1 MRSHEVAFLLNPAF
15 CGRVLY
21 STIKTYNEKT
31 SRAFPFPLIYLVLPL
46 VLHNETRI
54 HINSRTQLQLW
65 VQRYPQLLIDFPQ
78 RARELIP
85 ITNESVEFLLQT
97 GKILLTPNG
106 ELEISP
112 TSKTL
117 SKTKFVDDE
126 ISECLKKAEHIAKWF
141 AAAGKVETIYIEL
154 GGETIMQIR
163 ELVLYGYNGK
173 VRHLPFA
180 LGQVN
185 IITGRSK
192 SGKSVV
198 GDIIDYCL
206 GGDSCNI
213 ADGVVRDNVAW
224 YGLLLQFE
232 HERVFVARKNPD
244 KGQQTTGVCYIDI
257 GEKIEVPD
265 NCDFSSNTNV
275 SGIEESLTRRIGI
288 SENLNTPPEGQSRL
302 PLAANIRH
310 ALYYCFQGQDE
321 IAAKNFLF
329 HHQSDDFI
337 TQAIKDTIPY
347 FLGAISEEALALENE
362 RSILKRKLTLE
373 KRKLEENRY
382 LMGGGSERAIS
393 LIGEARQAGL
403 IDASTQID
411 YQNYREMY
419 SVLQT
424 AMNWSPSM
432 IGSNSGMDRLTFLQS
447 KLQEIR
453 DEFDEIGISLD
464 NARKFVGETAGY
476 SGEAQHQKMRLESI
490 GLFEQLNFNPGKC
503 PLCSGTLEQ
512 PLPSVERIK
521 ASIVN
526 LDKSIANVTREQP
539 KLRAF
544 ISDLERERE
553 KKQEEIKALEAE
565 IDGLYQQESERA
577 RLRDINARRGKVVGR
592 ISLWVESVE
601 NDTESEKQEQVVKR
615 IEGRI
620 KEIDDI
626 LDRDSVEE
634 RKQSALSR
642 IQEDMTKWAK
652 ALQLEHS
659 DNPYRLD
666 LNKVTVVVDKPER
679 PVPLKQLGS
688 GSNWV
693 GVHLIA
699 YFALQRFF
707 VNANRP
713 VPRFLFLDQPSQVY
727 FPSEL
732 DEKQIDWNEVNK
744 MYQFIIDRT
753 NELNG
758 KLQVIVVDHADLKED
773 SFRQFICENWW
784 PIDKNLVP
792 IDWYENTSQQ

>member
-1 MRSHEVAFLLNPAF
+1 
-15 CGRVLY
+15 
-21 STIKTYNEKT
+21 
-31 SRAFPFPLIYLVLPL
+31 
-46 VLHNETRI
+46 
-54 HINSRTQLQLW
+54 
-65 VQRYPQLLIDFPQ
+65 
-78 RARELIP
+78 
-85 ITNESVEFLLQT
+85 
-97 GKILLTPNG
+97 
-106 ELEISP
+106 
-112 TSKTL
+112 
-117 SKTKFVDDE
+117 
-126 ISECLKKAEHIAKWF
+126 
-141 AAAGKVETIYIEL
+141 
-154 GGETIMQIR
+154 MQIR

-244 KGQQTTGVCYIDI
+244 KGQQTTRVCYIDI
-257 GEKIEVPD
+257 GEKIEAPD

-424 AMNWSPSM
+424 VMNWSPSM

-490 GLFEQLNFNPGKC
+490 GLFEQLTFNPGKC

-512 PLPSVERIK
+512 PLPSVEMIK

-620 KEIDDI
+620 KEINDI

-753 NELNG
+753 IELNG

-792 IDWYENTSQQ
+792 SDWYENTSQ

>member
-1 MRSHEVAFLLNPAF
+1 
-15 CGRVLY
+15 
-21 STIKTYNEKT
+21 
-31 SRAFPFPLIYLVLPL
+31 
-46 VLHNETRI
+46 
-54 HINSRTQLQLW
+54 
-65 VQRYPQLLIDFPQ
+65 
-78 RARELIP
+78 
-85 ITNESVEFLLQT
+85 
-97 GKILLTPNG
+97 
-106 ELEISP
+106 
-112 TSKTL
+112 
-117 SKTKFVDDE
+117 
-126 ISECLKKAEHIAKWF
+126 
-141 AAAGKVETIYIEL
+141 
-154 GGETIMQIR
+154 MQIR

-512 PLPSVERIK
+512 PLPSVEMIK

>member
-1 MRSHEVAFLLNPAF
+1 
-15 CGRVLY
+15 
-21 STIKTYNEKT
+21 
-31 SRAFPFPLIYLVLPL
+31 
-46 VLHNETRI
+46 
-54 HINSRTQLQLW
+54 
-65 VQRYPQLLIDFPQ
+65 
-78 RARELIP
+78 
-85 ITNESVEFLLQT
+85 
-97 GKILLTPNG
+97 
-106 ELEISP
+106 
-112 TSKTL
+112 
-117 SKTKFVDDE
+117 
-126 ISECLKKAEHIAKWF
+126 
-141 AAAGKVETIYIEL
+141 
-154 GGETIMQIR
+154 MQIR
-163 ELVLYGYNGK
+163 ELVLYGYNGE

-257 GEKIEVPD
+257 GEKIEAPD

-288 SENLNTPPEGQSRL
+288 SENLNTSPEGQSRL

-310 ALYYCFQGQDE
+310 ALYYCFQCQDE

-373 KRKLEENRY
+373 KRKLEENRF

-512 PLPSVERIK
+512 PLPSVEMIK

-526 LDKSIANVTREQP
+526 LDKSIASVTREQP

-601 NDTESEKQEQVVKR
+601 NDTESEKQEQIVKR
-615 IEGRI
+615 IEERI

-792 IDWYENTSQQ
+792 SDWYENTSQQ

>member
-1 MRSHEVAFLLNPAF
+1 
-15 CGRVLY
+15 
-21 STIKTYNEKT
+21 
-31 SRAFPFPLIYLVLPL
+31 
-46 VLHNETRI
+46 
-54 HINSRTQLQLW
+54 
-65 VQRYPQLLIDFPQ
+65 
-78 RARELIP
+78 
-85 ITNESVEFLLQT
+85 
-97 GKILLTPNG
+97 
-106 ELEISP
+106 
-112 TSKTL
+112 
-117 SKTKFVDDE
+117 
-126 ISECLKKAEHIAKWF
+126 
-141 AAAGKVETIYIEL
+141 
-154 GGETIMQIR
+154 MQIR
-163 ELVLYGYNGK
+163 ELVLYGYNGE

-257 GEKIEVPD
+257 GEKIEAPD

-373 KRKLEENRY
+373 KRKLEENRF

-512 PLPSVERIK
+512 PLPSVEMIK
-521 ASIVN
+521 ASIGN
-526 LDKSIANVTREQP
+526 LNKSIASVTREQP

-565 IDGLYQQESERA
+565 IDGLYQQESERV

-601 NDTESEKQEQVVKR
+601 NDTESEKQEQIVKR
-615 IEGRI
+615 IEDRI

-792 IDWYENTSQQ
+792 SDWYENTSQQ

>member
-1 MRSHEVAFLLNPAF
+1 
-15 CGRVLY
+15 
-21 STIKTYNEKT
+21 
-31 SRAFPFPLIYLVLPL
+31 
-46 VLHNETRI
+46 
-54 HINSRTQLQLW
+54 
-65 VQRYPQLLIDFPQ
+65 
-78 RARELIP
+78 
-85 ITNESVEFLLQT
+85 
-97 GKILLTPNG
+97 
-106 ELEISP
+106 
-112 TSKTL
+112 
-117 SKTKFVDDE
+117 
-126 ISECLKKAEHIAKWF
+126 
-141 AAAGKVETIYIEL
+141 
-154 GGETIMQIR
+154 MQIR
-163 ELVLYGYNGK
+163 ELVLYGYNGE

-424 AMNWSPSM
+424 AMNWSPSV

-512 PLPSVERIK
+512 PLPSVEMIK

-792 IDWYENTSQQ
+792 IDWYENTSQQYS

>member
-1 MRSHEVAFLLNPAF
+1 
-15 CGRVLY
+15 
-21 STIKTYNEKT
+21 
-31 SRAFPFPLIYLVLPL
+31 
-46 VLHNETRI
+46 
-54 HINSRTQLQLW
+54 
-65 VQRYPQLLIDFPQ
+65 
-78 RARELIP
+78 
-85 ITNESVEFLLQT
+85 
-97 GKILLTPNG
+97 
-106 ELEISP
+106 
-112 TSKTL
+112 
-117 SKTKFVDDE
+117 
-126 ISECLKKAEHIAKWF
+126 
-141 AAAGKVETIYIEL
+141 
-154 GGETIMQIR
+154 MQIR

-232 HERVFVARKNPD
+232 HECVFVARKNPD

-512 PLPSVERIK
+512 PLPSAEMIK

-577 RLRDINARRGKVVGR
+577 RLRDINARRGKAVGR

>member
-1 MRSHEVAFLLNPAF
+1 
-15 CGRVLY
+15 
-21 STIKTYNEKT
+21 
-31 SRAFPFPLIYLVLPL
+31 
-46 VLHNETRI
+46 
-54 HINSRTQLQLW
+54 
-65 VQRYPQLLIDFPQ
+65 
-78 RARELIP
+78 
-85 ITNESVEFLLQT
+85 
-97 GKILLTPNG
+97 
-106 ELEISP
+106 
-112 TSKTL
+112 
-117 SKTKFVDDE
+117 
-126 ISECLKKAEHIAKWF
+126 
-141 AAAGKVETIYIEL
+141 
-154 GGETIMQIR
+154 MQIR
-163 ELVLYGYNGK
+163 ELVLYGHNGK

-206 GGDSCNI
+206 DGDSCNI

-512 PLPSVERIK
+512 PLPSVEMIK

-553 KKQEEIKALEAE
+553 KKREEIKALEAE

>member
-1 MRSHEVAFLLNPAF
+1 
-15 CGRVLY
+15 
-21 STIKTYNEKT
+21 
-31 SRAFPFPLIYLVLPL
+31 
-46 VLHNETRI
+46 
-54 HINSRTQLQLW
+54 
-65 VQRYPQLLIDFPQ
+65 
-78 RARELIP
+78 
-85 ITNESVEFLLQT
+85 
-97 GKILLTPNG
+97 
-106 ELEISP
+106 
-112 TSKTL
+112 
-117 SKTKFVDDE
+117 
-126 ISECLKKAEHIAKWF
+126 
-141 AAAGKVETIYIEL
+141 
-154 GGETIMQIR
+154 MQIR
-163 ELVLYGYNGK
+163 ELVLYGYNGE

-257 GEKIEVPD
+257 GEKIEAPD

-275 SGIEESLTRRIGI
+275 SGIEESLTRRIVI

-373 KRKLEENRY
+373 KRKLEENRF

-512 PLPSVERIK
+512 PLPSVEMIK

-526 LDKSIANVTREQP
+526 LDKSIASVTREQP

-601 NDTESEKQEQVVKR
+601 NDTESEKQEQIVKR
-615 IEGRI
+615 IEERI

-792 IDWYENTSQQ
+792 SDWYENTSQQ

>member
-1 MRSHEVAFLLNPAF
+1 M
-15 CGRVLY
+15 
-21 STIKTYNEKT
+21 
-31 SRAFPFPLIYLVLPL
+31 
-46 VLHNETRI
+46 
-54 HINSRTQLQLW
+54 
-65 VQRYPQLLIDFPQ
+65 
-78 RARELIP
+78 
-85 ITNESVEFLLQT
+85 
-97 GKILLTPNG
+97 
-106 ELEISP
+106 
-112 TSKTL
+112 
-117 SKTKFVDDE
+117 
-126 ISECLKKAEHIAKWF
+126 
-141 AAAGKVETIYIEL
+141 
-154 GGETIMQIR
+154 MQIR

-173 VRHLPFA
+173 VRHLPFS
-180 LGQVN
+180 LGQLN

-232 HERVFVARKNPD
+232 YERVFVARKNPD
-244 KGQQTTGVCYIDI
+244 KGQQSTGVCYIEV
-257 GEKIEVPD
+257 GEKIEVPER
-265 NCDFSSNTNV
+265 CDFSSNANV
-275 SGIEESLTRRIGI
+275 SGIEEALTRRIGI
-288 SENLNTPPEGQSRL
+288 SENLNIPPEGQSRL
-302 PLAANIRH
+302 PLAANIGH

-347 FLGAISEEALALENE
+347 FLGAISEKALALENE
-362 RSILKRKLTLE
+362 RSILNRKLKLE

-382 LMGGGSERAIS
+382 LMGGGSERAIA

-403 IDASTQID
+403 IDSSIQID
-411 YQNYREMY
+411 FQNYQEMY
-419 SVLQT
+419 SVLQDT
-424 AMNWSPSM
+424 MNWVPSEV
-432 IGSNSGMDRLTFLQS
+432 GTSSGMDRLTFLQG
-447 KLQEIR
+447 KLQEMR
-453 DEFDEIGISLD
+453 DKSDEIGSNID
-464 NARKFVGETAGY
+464 NAKRFAGEATGY
-476 SGEAQHQKMRLESI
+476 YGEAQHQKMRLESI
-490 GLFEQLNFNPGKC
+490 GLFEQLDFSPGKC

-512 PLPSVERIK
+512 PLPSVEMMK

-526 LDKSIANVTREQP
+526 LDKSISNVTREQP

-544 ISDLERERE
+544 ISELEQEQE
-553 KKQEEIKALEAE
+553 KKREEIKLLEAE
-565 IDGLYQQESERA
+565 IDGLYQQQDERKY
-577 RLRDINARRGKVVGR
+577 LRDVNARRGKVVGR

-601 NDTESEKQEQVVKR
+601 SDAESKKREQIVRK
-615 IEGRI
+615 IEARI

-626 LDRDSVEE
+626 LDRDSVED

-652 ALQLEHS
+652 ELQLEHCDS
-659 DNPYRLD
+659 PYRLD
-666 LNKVTVVVDKPER
+666 LNKVTVIVDKPER

-693 GVHLIA
+693 GVHLIS
-699 YFALQRFF
+699 YFALQNFF
-707 VNANRP
+707 VKANRP

-753 NELNG
+753 NELKG
-758 KLQVIVVDHADLKED
+758 KLQVIVVDHADLKEE
-773 SFRQFICENWW
+773 SFRKFICENWW
-784 PIDKNLVP
+784 PIDSNLIP
-792 IDWYENTSQQ
+792 NDWYEL